1 MPNKII
7 IDENQLNKLPARQR
21 LEACTSVLKN
31 EKDESSRFDA
41 VWLAGEIADANPGT
55 AIFDEV
61 ADLMTWVLENDNNG
75 IVKHEACYQ
84 IAALDMRKKIPNL
97 VHTALNDKSI
107 IARHEALEAL
117 GLMGAFDAKEILSQA
132 VNDPNPEIQ
141 ATAWLSIKRLQRLE
155 KLEKSSDK
163 N

>member
-1 MPNKII
+1 MANKFI
-7 IDENQLNKLPARQR
+7 IDENQLNKLPPRQR
-21 LEACTSVLKN
+21 LEACTWALKN

-41 VWLAGEIADANPGT
+41 VWLAGEIADTNLGT

-84 IAALDMRKKIPNL
+84 IAALDMRKKIPDL
-97 VHTALNDKSI
+97 VRTALNDKSVV
-107 IARHEALEAL
+107 ARHEAIEAL
-117 GLMGAFDAKEILSQA
+117 GLMGAFEAKEVLLQA
-132 VNDPNPEIQ
+132 ANDPNPEVQ
-141 ATAWLSIKRLQRLE
+141 ATAWLAIKRLQRLE